1 MKRSAPMLLMSL
13 ALVAG
18 CTSASDPDPGGGD
31 DSAASSDIVQPMGGD
46 LTIGEPW
53 YLVGGM
59 LESTP
64 TTEVT
69 LTFEEDTVGGQG
81 PINSYTADY
90 TAAEDG
96 TLDLGRF
103 VTSLEAG
110 PADLERAETD
120 LLFLLNAVDGY
131 TTVDAGELYLFEG
144 DLNVLV
150 YATTPPSEEPTISD
164 ETQATALEVLGMSEA
179 DARAAVEGAGKTFRV
194 VSRDGEDLAVTE
206 DYNVTRINATL
217 VDDEVTRTTIG

>member
-18 CTSASDPDPGGGD
+18 CTSGSDPGPGAGD
-31 DSAASSDIVQPMGGD
+31 DSAVSSDMVQPMGGD
-46 LTIGEPW
+46 LRIGEPW

-69 LTFEEDTVGGQG
+69 LIFEEDTVDGEG
-81 PINSYTADY
+81 PINSYSADY
-90 TAAEDG
+90 TATKDG
-96 TLDLGRF
+96 ALDLGRF

-110 PADLERAETD
+110 AADLERAETD
-120 LLFLLNAVDGY
+120 LLVLLNAVDGY

-144 DLNVLV
+144 DLNILV
-150 YATTPPSEEPTISD
+150 YATTPPSDEPTISD

-179 DARAAVEGAGKTFRV
+179 EARAAVEGA
-194 VSRDGEDLAVTE
+194 EQ
-206 DYNVTRINATL
+206 L
-217 VDDEVTRTTIG
+217 VLLR